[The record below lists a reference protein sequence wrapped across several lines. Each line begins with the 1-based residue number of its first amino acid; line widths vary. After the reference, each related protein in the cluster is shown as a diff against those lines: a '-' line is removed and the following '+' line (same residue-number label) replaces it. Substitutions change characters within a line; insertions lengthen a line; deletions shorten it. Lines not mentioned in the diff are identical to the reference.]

1 MDKYISIK
9 EAAELIGVTTTT
21 LRRWE
26 DSGKFTPNHRTFGNH
41 RRYELKSVLLLIQPK
56 VNNTET
62 KKTICYSRVSTHDQ
76 KKDLERQTQ
85 VLEQYVKEKEYN
97 HIEFINDIG
106 SGLNYKKKGLT
117 KLIKMILNNQV
128 DKIVLVH
135 KDRLLRFGSDLLI
148 NVAKH
153 FGVETII
160 LNEKTQSFEEELSS
174 DVLEIITVFSAKLY
188 GSRSNKNKKIVE
200 ENKQ

>member
-1 MDKYISIK
+1 MDKFICIK

-26 DSGKFTPNHRTFGNH
+26 ECGKFTPNHRTLGNH
-41 RRYELKSVLLLIQPK
+41 RRYELKSVLSLIHPT
-56 VNNTET
+56 VNNIET

-76 KKDLERQTQ
+76 KKDLGIQTQ
-85 VLEQYVKEKEYN
+85 VLEQYVKEKNYTNIEY
-97 HIEFINDIG
+97 INDIG

-117 KLIKMILNNQV
+117 KLIKLILNNQI
-128 DKIVLVH
+128 DKIILVH

-148 NVAKH
+148 NIANH

-160 LNEKTQSFEEELSS
+160 LNEKTQSFEETLSS

-188 GSRSNKNKKIVE
+188 GRRSNKNKK
-200 ENKQ
+200 